1 MAKIFL
7 TQLANPA
14 QTVTYANIV
23 GVTVSASRAMDVR
36 VVTPDTPGTY
46 PVVFYSHGHSAN
58 PGTAG
63 NTNARA
69 LADQGYIV
77 VVPTHLDSSAN
88 LAALRDAYPV
98 SNPASTLHRV
108 ADIKFAFD
116 NLQRLMAPATGY
128 VADTSRPVMAGHS
141 HGSWVTY
148 LLTGA
153 IPGDPAYT
161 ALPSGNPYGLTSL
174 VDTRF
179 VASMLLSPQ
188 SITDVNAVGPGFGG
202 NSWAD
207 YRMPS
212 LFVSGTLDTT
222 VLEPDFAARFDGFD
236 FGPGEDKHAIV
247 LNGADH
253 FDIGGLS
260 ATPSETNAIA
270 GVMDAFL
277 DAYARGQPNRITS
290 PQALIGLDALITQA
304 FVRDG
309 GLSRGLV
316 KGADASDLLTGH
328 VTDDDVRALGGN
340 DVITGARGNDTL
352 DGGVGRDTAVYAG
365 PRASYTVTATTI
377 TDQTP
382 NRDGADI
389 VASIERLRF
398 ADGTLALDIALP
410 GQGESNAGSA
420 FRLYEAAFNRAP
432 DLPGLAFW
440 IKAMD
445 GGMSALQAA
454 QGFVA
459 SQEFRNVYGADPT
472 AQQLVTGFYT
482 NILGRAPEAAGYDF
496 WFNILNGRP
505 DQRAM
510 VLEGIANSPENQNGL
525 IGTIGQGIW
534 LPGDL
539 LA

>member
-14 QTVTYANIV
+14 QTVTYANV
-23 GVTVSASRAMDVR
+23 AGLTVSASRSMDVR
-36 VVTPDTPGTY
+36 VVTPDSLGTY

-63 NTNARA
+63 STNARA

-77 VVPTHLDSSAN
+77 VLPTHIDSAAN
-88 LAALRDAYPV
+88 PAVLRDAYPIE
-98 SNPASTLHRV
+98 NPASTLHRV
-108 ADIKFAFD
+108 ADIKYAFD
-116 NLQRLMAPATGY
+116 NLQRVMAPATGY

-153 IPGDPAYT
+153 IPNDSAYAT
-161 ALPSGNPYGLTSL
+161 LPSGNPYGLTSL

-188 SITDVNAVGPGFGG
+188 SVSDVNAIGPGFGV

-212 LFVSGTLDTT
+212 LFISGTLDAT
-222 VLEPDFAARFDGFD
+222 VLEPVFEARFDGFD
-236 FGPGEDKHAIV
+236 LGPGEDKHAIV
-247 LNGADH
+247 LNGLDH

-270 GVMDAFL
+270 KVMDAFL
-277 DAYARGQPNRITS
+277 DAYVRGQPNRITG
-290 PQALIGLDALITQA
+290 PETLIGLDPLITQA

-309 GLSRGLV
+309 GLSSGLI
-316 KGADASDLLTGH
+316 KGTEAANSLTGH
-328 VTDDDVRALGGN
+328 VTGDDVRGLGGH
-340 DVITGARGNDTL
+340 DVITGAGGNDTL

-365 PRASYTVTATTI
+365 TRANYTVTATTI

-382 NRDGADI
+382 NRNGADTF
-389 VASIERLRF
+389 ANIERLRF

-440 IKAMD
+440 IKAID

-482 NILGRAPEAAGYDF
+482 NVLGRAPEPAGYDF

-505 DQRAM
+505 DQRAV
-510 VLEGIANSPENQNGL
+510 VLEGIANSLENQNGL